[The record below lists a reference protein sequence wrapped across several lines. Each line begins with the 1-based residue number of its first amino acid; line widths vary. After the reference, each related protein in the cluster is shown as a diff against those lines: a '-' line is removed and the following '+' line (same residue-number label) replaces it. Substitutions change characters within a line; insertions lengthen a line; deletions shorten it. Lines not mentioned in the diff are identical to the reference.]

1 MHLRHKVRDLCKL
14 LGDPRKGEK
23 LGLWG
28 HQRDPQTDSL
38 LSSLRHPGPS
48 VLPTLSGALLSFS
61 NSEPWSCTLSAT
73 PSHPG
78 TQCLLP
84 GLHTHHARP
93 PSSLSRARFIH
104 PATGEPLS
112 TLEVAQG

>member
-48 VLPTLSGALLSFS
+48 VLPTLSGALLTPFL
-61 NSEPWSCTLSAT
+61 TLSPGRALCLPHQVT
-73 PSHPG
+73 LAHSACCQDCTHTMPGHLRPSPG
-78 TQCLLP
+78 P
-84 GLHTHHARP
+84 A
-93 PSSLSRARFIH
+93 SSIQ
-104 PATGEPLS
+104 PLVS
-112 TLEVAQG
+112 L